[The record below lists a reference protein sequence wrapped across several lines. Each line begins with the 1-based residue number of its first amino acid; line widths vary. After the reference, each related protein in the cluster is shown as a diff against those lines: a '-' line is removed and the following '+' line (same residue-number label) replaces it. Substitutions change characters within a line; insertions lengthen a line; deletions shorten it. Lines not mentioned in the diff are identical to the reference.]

1 MSKEITDPVNGFTY
15 PAAWVT
21 RCTDPAGLRAVSA
34 GFAVLTSAGT
44 VLKRGF
50 TTGTTAAA
58 AARAAILSLDGP
70 VESVQVQLPCGL
82 TATLP
87 VTSTGA
93 GVAVCRKYSGDYP
106 SDVTSGLLIR
116 AEALPADQISL
127 SAGEGIGR
135 YTRGTARWNVGA
147 PAISATAEACILQA
161 IRDGVAAVGGGLAAG
176 ADVTLSVP
184 AGAAVATLTLNP
196 QLGILGGI
204 SLLGTTG
211 LVEPWDDH
219 LTSTIMERVRKAD
232 RVVLTTGRTGLR
244 YSRLLFPD
252 HEVVLV
258 GGKIREAL
266 QVAHGE
272 VVLCGLP
279 GLILKYISPA
289 ILEGTGCVTVEE
301 MRGTGEFAPRMEAA
315 LEQFSEQHPNIRV
328 VLIERDGTMI
338 RGER

>member
-1 MSKEITDPVNGFTY
+1 MNKEITDPVSGFTY
-15 PAAWVT
+15 PAIWVT
-21 RCTDPAGLRAVSA
+21 RCTDSAGLKAVSA

-44 VLKRGF
+44 VLMRGF

-70 VESVQVQLPCGL
+70 VESVQVQLPCEL

-87 VTSTGA
+87 VTTLGT
-93 GVAVCRKYSGDYP
+93 GVAVCCKYSGDYP
-106 SDVTSGLLIR
+106 SDVTSGLRIR
-116 AEALPADQISL
+116 AEAVPSDQTSL
-127 SAGEGIGR
+127 FAGEGIGR

-161 IRDGVAAVGGGLAAG
+161 IRDGVAALGGVLAPVA
-176 ADVTLSVP
+176 VTLSVP
-184 AGAAVATLTLNP
+184 DGAAVATRTLNP
-196 QLGILGGI
+196 QLGIIGGI

-219 LTSTIMERVRKAD
+219 LTSSIMDRVSKAD
-232 RVVLTTGRTGLR
+232 RVVLTTGRIGLR

-252 HEVVLV
+252 HEVILV

-279 GLILKYISPA
+279 GLILKYIDPA

-301 MRGTGEFAPRMEAA
+301 LRGTGEFVSRMEAA
-315 LEQFSEQHPNIRV
+315 LQQFSRQHPNVRV

-338 RGER
+338 GGER

>member
-1 MSKEITDPVNGFTY
+1 MNEGIIDPVSGFMY
-15 PAAWVT
+15 PADWVV
-21 RCTDPAGLRAVSA
+21 RCVDTAALNAVST

-58 AARAAILSLDGP
+58 AAMAAVLSLDRP
-70 VESVQVQLPCGL
+70 VESVQVRLPCGL

-87 VTSTGA
+87 VTTLRA

-106 SDVTSGLLIR
+106 SDVTSGLVIR
-116 AEALPADQISL
+116 AEAMPADQTNL

-135 YTRGTARWNVGA
+135 YSRGTARWMVGE
-147 PAISATAEACILQA
+147 PAISTSAEACILQA
-161 IRDGVAAVGGGLAAG
+161 IRDGITALGDSCKG
-176 ADVTLSVP
+176 ASVTLSVLD
-184 AGAAVATLTLNP
+184 GVAVASRTLNP
-196 QLGILGGI
+196 QLGIIGGI

-219 LTSTIMERVRKAD
+219 LTSTIMDRVSGAD
-232 RVVLTTGRTGLR
+232 RVVLTTGRIGLR

-252 HEVVLV
+252 HEVVLI

-266 QVAHGE
+266 DVAHGE
-272 VVLCGLP
+272 VILCGLP
-279 GLILKYISPA
+279 GLILRYIDPS

-301 MRGTGEFAPRMEAA
+301 LRGTGIFVSRMEAA
-315 LEQFSEQHPNIRV
+315 LKQFAEQYPNVQV
-328 VLIERDGTMI
+328 VLIERDGNI
-338 RGER
+338 IGGVR